1 MNVVFLN
8 KLIHFLVLVL
18 IQVLVLNHI
27 HLLGVA
33 TPLLYV
39 YFILNFSY
47 NYPRW
52 ASMLWAFIMG
62 IIIDIFSNT
71 PGIASASLTLLAAIQ
86 PHILRP
92 FIMHD
97 DTSDIEPNITVLT
110 YSRYIGFASIMT
122 FIYSIVFFTLEMF
135 SFFNIVE
142 WISCVIGST
151 VLTIALILVIERMRS
166 RL

>member
-1 MNVVFLN
+1 
-8 KLIHFLVLVL
+8 
-18 IQVLVLNHI
+18 
-27 HLLGVA
+27 
-33 TPLLYV
+33 
-39 YFILNFSY
+39 
-47 NYPRW
+47 
-52 ASMLWAFIMG
+52 ML
-62 IIIDIFSNT
+62 
-71 PGIASASLTLLAAIQ
+71 SA
-86 PHILRP
+86 ILRP